1 MKEEPTAAI
10 VERLA
15 AQFPALKG
23 AQRLTLDATAHHPM
37 TPRLVATKDGTVLSK
52 SEEPYVV
59 PAGEICACFS
69 CEVFD
74 AVGGLTKRLACARR
88 RGLMMPAV
96 RGSSAAWQPRRG

>member
-15 AQFPALKG
+15 AQFPALQG
-23 AQRLTLDATAHHPM
+23 SLRLTLDATAHHPM
-37 TPRLVATKDGTVLSK
+37 TPRVVATKDGTVLSK

-59 PAGEICACFS
+59 PAGEICACFG

-74 AVGGLTKRLACARR
+74 AVGGLAKRFASARR
-88 RGLMMPAV
+88 RGLKLPAV
-96 RGSSAAWQPRRG
+96 RVAGAACQPCRG